1 MEEKTGDVMGNTH
14 RKSVRLNR
22 EGKKSARWDQVQ
34 VRKTTRRQ
42 KKEDSSCKLMVK
54 LTAAEQQNQ
63 SEKTERG
70 EKGGRKRERSV
81 HWVEKVR
88 RSISPQ
94 PGFSGCRRIN
104 NSVKQI
110 LTRTD

>member
-14 RKSVRLNR
+14 GKSVRLNR
-22 EGKKSARWDQVQ
+22 EGKKSARWVQVQ

-42 KKEDSSCKLMVK
+42 KKNDSSCKLMVK

-70 EKGGRKRERSV
+70 EKGGRKREICTLGGGSQ
-81 HWVEKVR
+81 EKHL
-88 RSISPQ
+88 STA
-94 PGFSGCRRIN
+94 G
-104 NSVKQI
+104 I
-110 LTRTD
+110 LWLQTHK

>member
-22 EGKKSARWDQVQ
+22 EGKKSARWVQVQ

-54 LTAAEQQNQ
+54 LTAVEQQNQ

-70 EKGGRKRERSV
+70 EKGGRKREREICTLGGGSQ
-81 HWVEKVR
+81 EKHL
-88 RSISPQ
+88 STA
-94 PGFSGCRRIN
+94 RILWLQTH
-104 NSVKQI
+104 K
-110 LTRTD
+110 